1 MTIGALTSFLF
12 SLPLSARAQ
21 SSDLGEVES
30 VKVTLLSTMLAE
42 AGIGEWGFS
51 ALVEAD
57 GHRILFD
64 TGAAPDTVLRNA
76 QTLGIDLSDVTDV
89 VLTHHHGDHSGG
101 LIFLRRAFH
110 ERDSG
115 AVSRLHVGR
124 GIFWDR
130 TYADTK
136 WTHMRTLREEFEGL
150 GGTVEEHSGP
160 TEIYPGVWLTGPVPR
175 VHPEKNYGH
184 PFRPDDP
191 PRKSLSSPEGLVI
204 DDVPEDLS
212 MVINTRRGLVVITGC
227 GHAGMVNILEYARH
241 VVRPAKVHA
250 VIGGLHLLNADDE
263 LLEWTADKLKRFE
276 LENLIGAHCTGLE
289 PVYRFRELVNL
300 QRQNAVV
307 GAVGAG
313 FSLAEGINPLGLA
326 H

>member
-1 MTIGALTSFLF
+1 MVGALLCSVFFL
-12 SLPLSARAQ
+12 SLSARAQ
-21 SSDLGEVES
+21 ISDLTEVES
-30 VKVTLLSTMLAE
+30 LKVTLLSTMLTE
-42 AGIGEWGFS
+42 AGVGEWGFS

-64 TGAAPDTVLRNA
+64 TGAAPDTVWRNA
-76 QTLGIDLSDVTDV
+76 QTLGIDLSDVGDV

-101 LIFLRRAFH
+101 LIFLRRKFH

-130 TYADTK
+130 TYGDPD
-136 WTHMRTLREEFEGL
+136 WVHMRTIRDEFEGL
-150 GGTVEEHSGP
+150 GGTVEEYSEP

-175 VHPEKNYGH
+175 VHPERNYGN
-184 PFRPDDP
+184 PFRPDNS
-191 PRKSLSSPEGLVI
+191 PRKSLSSPNGLVI

-212 MVINTRRGLVVITGC
+212 MVINTRQGLVVITGC
-227 GHAGMVNILEYARH
+227 GHAGMINILEYAQH
-241 VVRPAKVHA
+241 VIRPARVHA
-250 VIGGLHLLNADDE
+250 AIGGFHLLNADDA
-263 LLEWTADKLKRFE
+263 LLQWTADELQRFE

-289 PVYRFRELVNL
+289 PVYRFRELVHL
-300 QRQNAVV
+300 KRQNAVV

-313 FSLAEGINPLGLA
+313 FSLEEGINALRLA